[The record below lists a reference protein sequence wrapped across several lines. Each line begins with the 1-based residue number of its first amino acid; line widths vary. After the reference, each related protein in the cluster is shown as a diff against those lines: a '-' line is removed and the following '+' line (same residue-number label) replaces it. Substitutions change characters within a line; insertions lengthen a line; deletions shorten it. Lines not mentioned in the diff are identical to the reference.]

1 VDDTLYDVGTG
12 FTAHRNGEG
21 AQRFMVEELNFPSLE
36 AAKLVRDEYFERYHS
51 TSKALAV
58 AEDEGR
64 FPEPKTPLLPEQ
76 GRERRFYASDLS
88 NYWAAH
94 LDFTILGKPDP
105 DLIQM
110 FESLQNDCGLQLV
123 AFSNGPRTYVK
134 RALKEMALDNFF
146 AEDRLFAVDD
156 VLPHC
161 KPEPEAF
168 ELILKSLNG
177 VKPEECI
184 MVEDSMKNTR
194 AAKAL
199 GLKTVLIAGR
209 GRLRPTSGGGGD
221 GGGGGGGGDGD
232 GGGGGGGDGA
242 ENTKALEAEAT
253 KPGDAPMKDDPAV
266 DVCVEVCS
274 EMRQAL
280 PGLWHDPPVFKT
292 APIN

>member
-1 VDDTLYDVGTG
+1 
-12 FTAHRNGEG
+12 
-21 AQRFMVEELNFPSLE
+21 MVEELNFPSLE

-64 FPEPKTPLLPEQ
+64 FPEPEMPLLPEQ

-134 RALKEMALDNFF
+134 RALKEMALDKYF

-209 GRLRPTSGGGGD
+209 GRLRPTSGGG
-221 GGGGGGGGDGD
+221 
-232 GGGGGGGDGA
+232 A
-242 ENTKALEAEAT
+242 ESTKALEAEAT
-253 KPGDAPMKDDPAV
+253 KHGDAPIKDDPAV

>member
-1 VDDTLYDVGTG
+1 MSKITTIIFDVDDTLYDVGTG
-12 FTAHRNGEG
+12 FTAHRNGAG
-21 AQRFMVEELNFPSLE
+21 AQRFMVEELNFPSLG
-36 AAKLVRDEYFERYHS
+36 AAKLVRDEYFELYHS

-64 FPEPKTPLLPEQ
+64 FPEPKTPLPEGQ
-76 GRERRFYASDLS
+76 TRRFYASDLS
-88 NYWAAH
+88 NWWAAH

-110 FESLQNDCGLQLV
+110 LDSLQNECGLQLV

-134 RALKEMALDNFF
+134 RALKEMALDKYF

-209 GRLRPTSGGGGD
+209 GRLRPINGGE
-221 GGGGGGGGDGD
+221 
-232 GGGGGGGDGA
+232 A
-242 ENTKALEAEAT
+242 ESTKALEAEAT
-253 KPGDAPMKDDPAV
+253 KPGDAPIKDDPAV

-292 APIN
+292 APVHFK